1 MRRREAGRREGSA
14 GAGDGRVRW
23 GVIGSGG
30 IARRRTIPEGIVPAS
45 NAILAVVYDVDDAAN
60 REIARW
66 CGAAAAG
73 SLEELFAA
81 RPEAVYVATPAHL
94 HREHV
99 LACARAR
106 VPVLCEK
113 PLGLSVAEAEEMIAE
128 CRRAGVPLGTAFM
141 MRFQSQHQ
149 EALRLI
155 REGRLGTPVYAR
167 AQLSC
172 WYPPIAGAWRQD
184 PARGGGGALIDLGG
198 HCIDLL
204 EMFFGPVRR
213 VTCMA
218 RRIVHGYPVEDGA
231 VALLEFAGGA
241 LGTVDTFF
249 CIRDEGSRNV
259 LELYG
264 TLGSILASGTIG
276 QGSAGEMTAILAPP
290 AGGYDAGQARPV
302 AGTTVRIAPAP
313 VNVYRAEIEAFG
325 RTVREGRRE
334 DPGAALG
341 LRSQKVLAACYES
354 ARSGR
359 AVEIAPD

>member
-1 MRRREAGRREGSA
+1 MEE
-14 GAGDGRVRW
+14 RVRW

-30 IARRRTIPEGIVPAS
+30 IARRRTIPEGILPAA
-45 NAILAVVYDVDDAAN
+45 NGVLAVVYDIEDAVN
-60 REIARW
+60 REVARRY
-66 CGAAAAG
+66 GAEAAG

-81 RPEAVYVATPAHL
+81 RPGAVYVATPAHL

-99 LACARAR
+99 LACARAG

-113 PLGLSVAEAEEMIAE
+113 PLGLSVAEAREMIAA

-149 EALRLI
+149 AALRLI
-155 REGRLGTPVYAR
+155 RQGRLGTPVFAR

-172 WYPPIAGAWRQD
+172 WYPPIPGAWRQD
-184 PARGGGGALIDLGG
+184 PSRGGGGSLIDLGG

-213 VTCMA
+213 VNCMT

-231 VALLEFAGGA
+231 VVLLEFETGA
-241 LGTVDTFF
+241 LGIVDAFF

-264 TLGSILASGTIG
+264 TLGSLLASGTIG
-276 QGSAGEMTAILAPP
+276 QERAGEMTAILAPAEGSYDAAQTRP
-290 AGGYDAGQARPV
+290 AG
-302 AGTTVRIAPAP
+302 TVERIAPEP
-313 VNVYRAEIEAFG
+313 VNIYRAEIESFG
-325 RTVREGRRE
+325 RTVQEGRRE
-334 DPGAALG
+334 DPGAEHG

-359 AVEIAPD
+359 AVEIPSV